1 MPDRELIAAILTA
14 GMLPTVEIPQSR
26 AQRRRGPLTHNEA
39 GAIQHA
45 VDHAFGLYRLVL
57 NGLGVDPYSML
68 ETGAQPQP
76 SADQTRNLNQANHPH
91 SEPGAPW
98 EHARSVFADPT

>member
-26 AQRRRGPLTHNEA
+26 AQRRRGPLTHDEA

-57 NGLGVDPYSML
+57 NGLGGDPYSML

-91 SEPGAPW
+91 SETGAPW

>member
-26 AQRRRGPLTHNEA
+26 AQGRRGPLTRGEA

-76 SADQTRNLNQANHPH
+76 PADQTRNLDQANHPH
-91 SEPGAPW
+91 SETGAPW
-98 EHARSVFADPT
+98 DHARSVFADPT